1 MNYFEIDYLKR
12 LTLLLKE
19 AFKFKKYKAMSPFL
33 AVLCGILM
41 LPFVAISFSLVAF
54 FAVLAFFFTII
65 IAPIKFLHLIVNTE
79 GKEIK
84 HATQAIVYLI
94 SWPLVFL
101 LYALMSFLLF
111 LLLPTYALLSFF
123 TYVWSFGGFKFHLF
137 ITKNEDI
144 SIDVKGRY
152 NALPVVFI
160 LVAVIVLILLPL
172 IACSIHMIDAYSDPI
187 AANLYDEAFAKY
199 MSAAYKQFT
208 ASYPISYIAPFM
220 GFALLY
226 TLIGMARF
234 PKEREF
240 KEVKSTPSVQAVP
253 VIVPDESIA
262 NDNINELKKYKEL
275 LDMGILT
282 QEEFDTRKKQ
292 ILEGWETF

>member
-12 LTLLLKE
+12 LTILLKE

-41 LPFVAISFSLVAF
+41 LPFVAISFALVAA

-65 IAPIKFLHLIVNTE
+65 VAPVKFLHLIVNAE

-94 SWPLVFL
+94 SWPLVFM

-111 LLLPTYALLSFF
+111 LLLPTYAMLSFF

-152 NALPVVFI
+152 NALPIVFV
-160 LVAVIVLILLPL
+160 LVAVIILVFLPL
-172 IACSIHMIDAYSDPI
+172 VECSIHMIKAYSDPI
-187 AANLYDEAFAKY
+187 AADLYDEAFAEY
-199 MSAAYKQFT
+199 MSAAHKIFAATYVGH
-208 ASYPISYIAPFM
+208 YIAPFM
-220 GFALLY
+220 AFALLY
-226 TLIGMARF
+226 TLIGMARY
-234 PKEREF
+234 PEEREP
-240 KEVKSTPSVQAVP
+240 KLAPTTQATPMIPHEEFVAS
-253 VIVPDESIA
+253 
-262 NDNINELKKYKEL
+262 DNISDLKKYKEL

-282 QEEFDTRKKQ
+282 QEEFDAKKKQ
-292 ILEGWETF
+292 ILNA